1 MLIEAGFKALHVVFV
16 QQTIHICLIDSQTH
30 SLVLYSECDNVNGID
45 YRYGMYVFSF
55 EIENG
60 FLN

>member
-55 EIENG
+55 
-60 FLN
+60 